1 MFPGLVRPEDKPGAA
16 PVTGATG
23 ESGAPD
29 GGGTGTGA
37 GASGGSEAPEEE
49 TGPAP
54 LALSE
59 SLKTDLKTEQA
70 AVVGSAL
77 AADPALAQDLLLF
90 KVVADMMGRFSRVS
104 YALGITASEASRPHA
119 RPEGVDGRAAE
130 ALETLHA
137 GLDLTWWDERSP
149 RSLPERFER
158 FRALDADMKARI
170 VAFAMAGT
178 IQPTG
183 YGWGEELLSH
193 VARQIVP
200 DMRAA
205 WRPTGE
211 AFFGRLK
218 KGELLG
224 LLAHDLKQP
233 EEAARLA
240 SGKKGEIV
248 DYLETLFAAPF
259 ATLSPAQ
266 REAVETWCPPGMEI
280 PAPKSRPGEDAEPD
294 EDADDGFIDEVPF
307 ENGDEDIDLA
317 GDDEGDGEEEEIDLS
332 DADADADADATEP
345 A

>member
-1 MFPGLVRPEDKPGAA
+1 
-16 PVTGATG
+16 
-23 ESGAPD
+23 
-29 GGGTGTGA
+29 
-37 GASGGSEAPEEE
+37 
-49 TGPAP
+49 
-54 LALSE
+54 
-59 SLKTDLKTEQA
+59 
-70 AVVGSAL
+70 
-77 AADPALAQDLLLF
+77 
-90 KVVADMMGRFSRVS
+90 
-104 YALGITASEASRPHA
+104 
-119 RPEGVDGRAAE
+119 
-130 ALETLHA
+130 
-137 GLDLTWWDERSP
+137 
-149 RSLPERFER
+149 
-158 FRALDADMKARI
+158 MKARI
-170 VAFAMAGT
+170 VAYAMAGT
-178 IQPTG
+178 IQPTA

-259 ATLSPAQ
+259 ATLSPEQ

-280 PAPKSRPGEDAEPD
+280 PAPKSLSSAPAEPV
-294 EDADDGFIDEVPF
+294 EEADDGFTDEVPF
-307 ENGDEDIDLA
+307 EEGEDDIDLGGNDKA
-317 GDDEGDGEEEEIDLS
+317 DGEEEEIDLS
-332 DADADADADATEP
+332 DADADADADPNPAATEP